1 MEIGLIGLGKMGYHL
16 ALNFK
21 RHGHQVL
28 AYDIS
33 KASVDSI
40 SKEGIATA
48 SSVSD
53 LVLSLPGRK
62 VIWVMVPAGHS
73 VDIILSNLKNHL
85 HPNDI
90 IIDGGNSHFKDSI
103 HRAKELHDMDVHFLD
118 CGTCGGVQTVTTGL
132 SLTIGGNKDAFDYC
146 EPIFQ
151 AISAQGGYTHCGPSG
166 NGHFVKMVHN
176 GIEYGMLQSIAEGME
191 LLTKHN
197 TLDVSAIAKV
207 WSNGSLIESRL
218 LDFAKSAL
226 EKDIN
231 LTTIKA
237 IANHSNEGKWPAEV
251 ALDMGVPAPV
261 ITMALL
267 MRYRS
272 QQDDSFAT
280 RLVSRDRQRYRPQER
295 AVRALS
301 GA

>member
-1 MEIGLIGLGKMGYHL
+1 
-16 ALNFK
+16 
-21 RHGHQVL
+21 
-28 AYDIS
+28 
-33 KASVDSI
+33 
-40 SKEGIATA
+40 
-48 SSVSD
+48 
-53 LVLSLPGRK
+53 
-62 VIWVMVPAGHS
+62 
-73 VDIILSNLKNHL
+73 
-85 HPNDI
+85 
-90 IIDGGNSHFKDSI
+90 
-103 HRAKELHDMDVHFLD
+103 
-118 CGTCGGVQTVTTGL
+118 
-132 SLTIGGNKDAFDYC
+132 
-146 EPIFQ
+146 
-151 AISAQGGYTHCGPSG
+151 
-166 NGHFVKMVHN
+166 MVHN

-280 RLVSRDRQRYRPQER
+280 RLVS
-295 AVRALS
+295 ALR
-301 GA
+301 GEVGGHDVEKKN